1 MQRLQRFGIIHDV
14 QPASGRGPAL
24 SADDLAD
31 YLVDLGGA
39 LLSAGCPTHRL
50 EDALVKIAAIEGY
63 QADAFGVPTGLFL
76 SLGGPGVERP
86 LVRMVRVKEWATD
99 LERLALID
107 RVFNEVLARRL
118 PVGVARR
125 MLDHI
130 EAKPPAYPAG
140 AALLARALTAGAAAV
155 FFRGGWRDIGIAAF
169 GGLLVGITQRLL
181 GHHRRTALLGD
192 FVGAFLAAAVA
203 AGASFLF
210 PDLAREVIVLS
221 VIILLVPGMA
231 LTTGL
236 AELVHKNLV
245 SGGAKLM
252 EAMVAFLSIVFGIAV
267 VVAIERLLEL
277 PSPAAAARGQP
288 SLLMNAGALLAT
300 SAGFAV
306 IFSVPPRLAP
316 GALLTAAVGWSAT
329 FFGGRALPGS
339 LTAFAA
345 ALSIALVANAIARLT
360 QRPAQ
365 IFLLP
370 ALVLL
375 VPGSFG
381 FISLESFLRGDLV
394 HGALKGFE
402 MFLLGGAIVTGLL
415 IANVVLPARKLL

>member
-1 MQRLQRFGIIHDV
+1 V
-14 QPASGRGPAL
+14 SPPPSL
-24 SADDLAD
+24 SADELAD

-50 EDALVKIAAIEGY
+50 EDAIVKIAALEGY
-63 QADAFGVPTGLFL
+63 QADAFGVPTGLFVSL
-76 SLGGPGVERP
+76 SGGGVERP
-86 LVRMVRVKEWATD
+86 IVRMIRVKVWATD

-107 RVFNEVLARRL
+107 RVFNQVLERRVPLAMARRL
-118 PVGVARR
+118 
-125 MLDHI
+125 LDHI
-130 EAKPPAYPAG
+130 EAKPPAYPPGAG
-140 AALLARALTAGAAAV
+140 LVARACTAGAAAV
-155 FFRGGWRDIGIAAF
+155 FFRGGWLEIGAAAA
-169 GGLLVGITQRLL
+169 GGLLVGLVHRLL
-181 GHHRRTALLGD
+181 GHHARTALLGD
-192 FVGAFLAAAVA
+192 FMGAVLAAAVA
-203 AGASFLF
+203 AGASFAM
-210 PDLAREVIVLS
+210 PGLAREVVVLS

-252 EAMVAFLSIVFGIAV
+252 EAMVTFISIVFGIAV
-267 VVAIERLLEL
+267 VIALEKLLGF
-277 PSPAAAARGQP
+277 PPAEAAARGP
-288 SLLMNAGALLAT
+288 DPGLLMNAGALLAT

-316 GALLTAAVGWSAT
+316 GALLTAAVGWTTS
-329 FFGGRALPGS
+329 FLGVRHLPGS
-339 LTAFAA
+339 LAAFAG

-360 QRPAQ
+360 QRPGQ

-381 FISLESFLRGDLV
+381 FLSLESFLRGDLL
-394 HGALKGFE
+394 HGATKGFE
-402 MFLLGGAIVTGLL
+402 MFLTGGAIVTGLL
-415 IANVVLPARKLL
+415 VANVLLPARKLL